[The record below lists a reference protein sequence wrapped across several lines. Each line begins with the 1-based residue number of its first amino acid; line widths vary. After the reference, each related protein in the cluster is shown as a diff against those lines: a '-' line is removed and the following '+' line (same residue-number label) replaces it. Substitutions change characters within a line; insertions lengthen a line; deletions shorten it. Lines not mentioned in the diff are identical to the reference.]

1 MRQGTFAL
9 SQKELQR
16 VAVISSCVKG
26 ELACA
31 RAASLLNLTARH
43 VKRLKSRLRQGG
55 EAALAH
61 ASRGRP
67 SHRRIPQRV
76 RQRIL
81 HLART
86 TYAGFNDHHLCEKLV
101 EQEGF
106 SIARETLRRLLRSAG
121 IGSPRKRRAPT
132 HRQRRLARAREGEML
147 LLDGSLHRWLE
158 DRGPQI
164 TLLGFLDDATRKVLV
179 AEFFPTEDA
188 RGYFRLLQ
196 RLLGRFGVPL
206 SFYGD
211 RHSVFVRNDDHWSLE
226 EQLAGC
232 RQPTQFGRA
241 LEQLGVTYIAAHSPQ
256 AKGRIE
262 RLWGTFQ
269 DRLTSELRLAGA
281 HDLAAANQV
290 LRRFLSDY
298 NRRFARAP
306 REAEKAWRQ
315 APENLDRICCFHHQ
329 RSVSN
334 DNVVQWDGRRFQI
347 PPQPRR
353 FSFAGAKVQLVES
366 LEGKISIYHGN
377 TKLLHSSGEIHPG
390 GDIFIG
396 PLG

>member
-1 MRQGTFAL
+1 MRQETFAL

-26 ELACA
+26 DLACA
-31 RAASLLNLTARH
+31 RAASLLNLTPRH

-67 SHRRIPQRV
+67 SHRRLPQRV
-76 RQRIL
+76 RDRIL

-86 TYAGFNDHHLCEKLV
+86 TYAGFNDHHLCEKLC
-101 EQEGF
+101 EIEGF
-106 SIARETLRRLLRSAG
+106 SLGRETLRRLLRSSG
-121 IGSPRKRRAPT
+121 VGSPRKRRAPT

-158 DRGPQI
+158 DRGPQL
-164 TLLGFLDDATRKVLV
+164 TLLGFLDDATRKVPV

-196 RLLGRFGVPL
+196 CLLRRFGVPL

-211 RHSVFVRNDDHWSLE
+211 RHGIFVRNDDHWSVE
-226 EQLAGC
+226 EQLAG
-232 RQPTQFGRA
+232 RREPTQFGRA
-241 LEQLGVTYIAAHSPQ
+241 LDQLGITYIAANSPQ

-281 HDLAAANQV
+281 ADLDAANQV
-290 LRRFLSDY
+290 LRRFLPDY
-298 NRRFARAP
+298 NRRFGRAP
-306 REAEKAWRQ
+306 RETEKVWRP
-315 APENLDRICCFHHQ
+315 APKNLDPICCFHHE

-334 DNVVQWDGRRFQI
+334 DNIVQWDGRRFQI
-347 PPQPRR
+347 PPQPQR
-353 FSFAGAKVQLVES
+353 FSFAGAKVQLYES
-366 LEGKISIYHGN
+366 LEGKISIYYAD
-377 TKLLHSSGEIHPG
+377 TKLHHVG
-390 GDIFIG
+390 G
-396 PLG
+396 

>member
-1 MRQGTFAL
+1 METYTL

-16 VAVISSCVKG
+16 VAVISSCVQG
-26 ELACA
+26 NLACA
-31 RAASLLNLTARH
+31 RAASLLDLTPRH

-67 SHRRIPQRV
+67 SHRRLPQRV
-76 RQRIL
+76 RDRIL
-81 HLART
+81 QLART
-86 TYAGFNDHHLCEKLV
+86 TYAGFNDHHLCEKLI
-101 EQEGF
+101 EKEGC
-106 SIARETLRRLLRSAG
+106 SLGRETLRRLLRSAG
-121 IGSPRKRRAPT
+121 VASPRKRRAPT
-132 HRQRRLARAREGEML
+132 HRQRRQARPREGEML

-158 DRGPQI
+158 DRGPQL

-188 RGYFRLLQ
+188 RGYFRLLR
-196 RLLGRFGVPL
+196 RLLRRFGVPL

-211 RHSVFVRNDDHWSLE
+211 RHSVFLRNDQHWTVE
-226 EQLAGC
+226 EELAG
-232 RQPTQFGRA
+232 RQQPTQFGRA
-241 LEQLGVTYIAAHSPQ
+241 LDQLGITYIAAQSPQ

-281 HDLAAANQV
+281 ADLHAAHQV
-290 LRRFLSDY
+290 LRRFLPDY

-306 REAEKAWRQ
+306 RETEKAWRP
-315 APENLDRICCFHHQ
+315 APPNLNSICCFHHQ

-347 PPQPRR
+347 PPQPQR
-353 FSFAGAKVQLVES
+353 FSFAGAKVQLYES
-366 LEGKISIYHGN
+366 LEGNVSIYYAD
-377 TKLLHSSGEIHPG
+377 TKLHLNG
-390 GDIFIG
+390 G
-396 PLG
+396 

>member
-16 VAVISSCVKG
+16 VAVISSCLKG
-26 ELACA
+26 D
-31 RAASLLNLTARH
+31 ASLLDLTPRH

-55 EAALAH
+55 EGALAH

-67 SHRRIPQRV
+67 SHRRLPQRV
-76 RQRIL
+76 RDRIL
-81 HLART
+81 LLART

-101 EQEGF
+101 EQEGL
-106 SIARETLRRLLRSAG
+106 SLGRETLRRLLRSAG
-121 IGSPRKRRAPT
+121 IGSPRKRRSPT

-147 LLDGSLHRWLE
+147 LLDASLHRWLQE
-158 DRGPQI
+158 RGPQL
-164 TLLGFLDDATRKVLV
+164 TLLGFLDDATGKVLV

-188 RGYFRLLQ
+188 HGYFRLLHG
-196 RLLGRFGVPL
+196 LLRRFGVPL

-211 RHSVFVRNDDHWSLE
+211 RHSVFVRNDDHWTVE
-226 EQLAGC
+226 EQLAG
-232 RQPTQFGRA
+232 RREPMQFGRA
-241 LEQLGVTYIAAHSPQ
+241 LEQLGITYIAAQSPQ

-281 HDLAAANQV
+281 RDADTANQV
-290 LRRFLSDY
+290 LRRFLPDH

-306 REAEKAWRQ
+306 RDAEKAWRP

-347 PPQPRR
+347 PPHPQR
-353 FSFAGAKVQLVES
+353 FSFAGAKVQICES
-366 LEGKISIYHGN
+366 LEGKIAIYYGEN
-377 TKLLHSSGEIHPG
+377 KLHHTEGVTFASGH
-390 GDIFIG
+390 
-396 PLG
+396 

>member
-26 ELACA
+26 NLACA

-67 SHRRIPQRV
+67 SHRRLPDRV
-76 RQRIL
+76 RDRIL

-101 EQEGF
+101 EKEGL
-106 SIARETLRRLLRSAG
+106 SLGRETLRRLLRSAG

-147 LLDGSLHRWLE
+147 LLDASLHRWLE
-158 DRGPQI
+158 DRGPQL
-164 TLLGFLDDATRKVLV
+164 TLLGFLDDATRKVPV
-179 AEFFPTEDA
+179 AEFFLTEDA
-188 RGYFRLLQ
+188 RGYFRLLH
-196 RLLGRFGVPL
+196 RLLRRCGVPL

-211 RHSVFVRNDDHWSLE
+211 RHSVFVRNDDHWSID
-226 EQLAGC
+226 EQLAG
-232 RQPTQFGRA
+232 RREPTQFGRA
-241 LEQLGVTYIAAHSPQ
+241 LEQLGVTYIAAQSPQ

-281 HDLAAANQV
+281 NDLDAANQV
-290 LRRFLSDY
+290 LRRFLPDY
-298 NRRFARAP
+298 NRRFARVP
-306 REAEKAWRQ
+306 RDAEKAYRP
-315 APENLDRICCFHHQ
+315 APAQLDRICCFHHQ

-347 PPQPRR
+347 PPQPQR

-366 LEGKISIYHGN
+366 LEGKVAIYY
-377 TKLLHSSGEIHPG
+377 
-390 GDIFIG
+390 GDTRLRLNDG
-396 PLG
+396 

>member
-26 ELACA
+26 DLACA
-31 RAASLLNLTARH
+31 RAASLLNLTPRH

-61 ASRGRP
+61 ASRGQP
-67 SHRRIPQRV
+67 SHRRLPQRV
-76 RQRIL
+76 RDRIL

-101 EQEGF
+101 EKEGF
-106 SIARETLRRLLRSAG
+106 SLGRETLRRLLRSAG
-121 IGSPRKRRAPT
+121 IASPRKRRSPT
-132 HRQRRLARAREGEML
+132 HRERRLARAREGEMV
-147 LLDGSLHRWLE
+147 LLDASLHRWLE
-158 DRGPQI
+158 DRGPQL

-188 RGYFRLLQ
+188 HGYFHLLRRLL
-196 RLLGRFGVPL
+196 RRYGVPL

-211 RHSVFVRNDDHWSLE
+211 KHGVFVRNDDHWTVE
-226 EQLAGC
+226 EQLAGK

-241 LEQLGVTYIAAHSPQ
+241 LAQLGITYIPANSPQ

-269 DRLTSELRLAGA
+269 DRLTSELRLVGA
-281 HDLAAANQV
+281 ADLVTANDV
-290 LRRFLSDY
+290 LRRFLPDY
-298 NRRFARAP
+298 NRRFGCAP
-306 REAEKAWRQ
+306 RETEKAWRT
-315 APENLDRICCFHHQ
+315 APKDLSRICCFVHE
-329 RSVSN
+329 RIVSN

-347 PPQPRR
+347 PPQPKR
-353 FSFAGAKVQLVES
+353 FSFAGAKVQLCES
-366 LEGKISIYHGN
+366 LRGSIEIYYGDS
-377 TKLLHSSGEIHPG
+377 KLHHAH
-390 GDIFIG
+390 
-396 PLG
+396 